1 MLTALSFLPARMQ
14 TGFVEVT
21 KQPICQGGVVALS
34 SGLCRRYNRAFI
46 SVELSPPMYNLAR
59 QLLFKLSPETSHD
72 LSLDLIGAGGR
83 LGINGLLTKAP
94 ARLPVTVMGLSFD
107 NPVGLAAG
115 LDKNGAAIDG
125 FAQLGFGFVEI
136 GTVTPRPQPGNPKP
150 RLFRLPEA
158 QAIINRMGFN
168 NLGVDHLLARVQA
181 AKYRGVLGINI
192 GKNFDTPVE
201 RAVDDYLICLDKVYS
216 HASYVTV
223 NVSSPNTPGLRTLQF
238 GDSLKQL
245 LEALAER
252 REQLVTQHGKRVP
265 LAIKIAPDM
274 SDEETALVAATLLE
288 SGMDAVI
295 ATNTTLSR
303 EGVEGLPH
311 ADEAGG
317 LSGAPVLAKSTHTV
331 KILAGELAGKM
342 PIIAAGGITEGRHA
356 AEKIAAG
363 ASLVQIYS
371 GFIYK
376 GPALIREAVD
386 AIAAL
391 PGR

>member
-1 MLTALSFLPARMQ
+1 
-14 TGFVEVT
+14 
-21 KQPICQGGVVALS
+21 
-34 SGLCRRYNRAFI
+34 
-46 SVELSPPMYNLAR
+46 MYNLAR

-83 LGINGLLTKAP
+83 LGLNGLLCKQPVSA
-94 ARLPVTVMGLSFD
+94 PVTVMGLNFA

-115 LDKNGAAIDG
+115 LDKNGTAIDG
-125 FAQLGFGFVEI
+125 FAQLGFGFVEV

-158 QAIINRMGFN
+158 NAIINRMGFN
-168 NLGVDHLLARVQA
+168 NLGVDHLLARVRA
-181 AKYRGVLGINI
+181 AKYTGVLGINI
-192 GKNFDTPVE
+192 GKNFDTAVE
-201 RAVDDYLICLDKVYS
+201 RAQDDYLICLEKVYA

-245 LEALAER
+245 LDALAVR
-252 REQLVTQHGKRVP
+252 REQLAATHGKRVP

-274 SDEETALVAATLLE
+274 SDEESALVATALLE

-303 EGVEGLPH
+303 EGVEGLPY
-311 ADEAGG
+311 AGEAGG
-317 LSGAPVLAKSTHTV
+317 LSGAPVLDKSSHTV
-331 KILAGELAGKM
+331 KVLAGELGGKL

-356 AEKIAAG
+356 AQKIEAG

-376 GPALIREAVD
+376 GPGLIREAVD

-391 PGR
+391 KRT

>member
-1 MLTALSFLPARMQ
+1 
-14 TGFVEVT
+14 
-21 KQPICQGGVVALS
+21 
-34 SGLCRRYNRAFI
+34 
-46 SVELSPPMYNLAR
+46 MYNLAR

-72 LSLDLIGAGGR
+72 LSIDLIGAGGR
-83 LGINGLLTKAP
+83 LGLNSLFNKAP
-94 ARLPVTVMGLSFD
+94 MRLPVTVMGLQFP

-125 FAQLGFGFVEI
+125 FAQLGFGFVEV

-150 RLFRLPEA
+150 RIFRLPEA
-158 QAIINRMGFN
+158 QAVINRMGFN
-168 NLGVDHLLARVQA
+168 NLGVDNLINRVQA
-181 AKYRGVLGINI
+181 AKYTGVLGINI

-201 RAVDDYLICLDKVYS
+201 RAVDDYLICLDKVYA
-216 HASYVTV
+216 HASYITV
-223 NVSSPNTPGLRTLQF
+223 NVSSPNTPGLRSLQF

-245 LEALAER
+245 LEALRLRQHA
-252 REQLVTQHGKRVP
+252 LTQTHGRHVP

-274 SDEETALVAATLLE
+274 SDEETVLVAKALLE

-295 ATNTTLSR
+295 ATNTTLGR

-311 ADEAGG
+311 AEEAGG
-317 LSGAPVLAKSTHTV
+317 LSGAPVREKSTHIV
-331 KILAGELAGKM
+331 KVLAAELGGKL

-376 GPALIREAVD
+376 GPELIRESVD
-386 AIAAL
+386 AIAAMS
-391 PGR
+391 RKA

>member
-1 MLTALSFLPARMQ
+1 
-14 TGFVEVT
+14 
-21 KQPICQGGVVALS
+21 
-34 SGLCRRYNRAFI
+34 
-46 SVELSPPMYNLAR
+46 MYTLAR
-59 QLLFKLSPETSHD
+59 ELLFKLSPETSHELSID
-72 LSLDLIGAGGR
+72 LVGAGGR
-83 LGINGLLTKAP
+83 LGLNGVLCKRP
-94 ARLPVTVMGLSFD
+94 AALPVKLMGLEFA

-115 LDKNGAAIDG
+115 LDKNGDAIDG

-158 QAIINRMGFN
+158 EAIINRMGFN
-168 NLGVDHLLARVQA
+168 NQGVDHLLARVQA
-181 AKYRGVLGINI
+181 AKYKGVLGINI

-201 RAVDDYLICLDKVYS
+201 RAVDDYLLCLDKVYQ

-223 NVSSPNTPGLRTLQF
+223 NVSSPNTPGLRSLQF

-245 LEALAER
+245 LEALRQRQE
-252 REQLVTQHGKRVP
+252 ELTQVHGKRVP

-274 SDEETALVAATLLE
+274 SDEETAQVAAALLDT
-288 SGMDAVI
+288 GMDAVI

-303 EGVEGLPH
+303 EGVQGLEWG
-311 ADEAGG
+311 DEAGG
-317 LSGAPVLAKSTHTV
+317 LSGAPVRDKSTHIV
-331 KILAGELAGKM
+331 RVLAGELKGRL
-342 PIIAAGGITEGRHA
+342 PIIAVGGITEGKHA

-391 PGR
+391 PQKA

>member
-1 MLTALSFLPARMQ
+1 
-14 TGFVEVT
+14 
-21 KQPICQGGVVALS
+21 
-34 SGLCRRYNRAFI
+34 
-46 SVELSPPMYNLAR
+46 MYALAR
-59 QLLFKLSPETSHD
+59 ELLFKLSPETSHE
-72 LSLDLIGAGGR
+72 LSIDLIGAGGR
-83 LGINGLLTKAP
+83 LGLNGLLCKAP
-94 ARLPVTVMGLSFD
+94 RLPVKVMGLEFA

-115 LDKNGAAIDG
+115 LDKNGDAIDG

-150 RLFRLPEA
+150 RLFRLPA
-158 QAIINRMGFN
+158 ATALINRMGFN
-168 NLGVDHLLARVQA
+168 NQGVDHLLTRVRAAR
-181 AKYRGVLGINI
+181 YRGVLGINI

-201 RAVDDYLICLDKVYS
+201 RAVDDYLLCLSKVYT

-245 LEALAER
+245 LEALRQRQEDLTAE
-252 REQLVTQHGKRVP
+252 HGKRVP

-274 SDEETALVAATLLE
+274 SDEETVEVARALIET
-288 SGMDAVI
+288 GMDAVI

-303 EGVEGLPH
+303 VGVEGLPF
-311 ADEAGG
+311 AEQTGG
-317 LSGAPVLAKSTHTV
+317 LSGAPVLEQSTHV
-331 KILAGELAGKM
+331 VRVLAGELAGRL

-371 GFIYK
+371 GFIYR
-376 GPALIREAVD
+376 GPELIHEAVD

-391 PGR
+391 PRVVRKP

>member
-1 MLTALSFLPARMQ
+1 
-14 TGFVEVT
+14 
-21 KQPICQGGVVALS
+21 
-34 SGLCRRYNRAFI
+34 
-46 SVELSPPMYNLAR
+46 MYSLAR
-59 QLLFKLSPETSHD
+59 ELLFKLSPETSHE
-72 LSLDLIGAGGR
+72 LSIEMIGAGGR
-83 LGINGLLTKAP
+83 LGLNGLLCKSP
-94 ARLPVTVMGLSFD
+94 RLPVRVMGLDFA

-115 LDKNGAAIDG
+115 LDKNGDAIDG

-158 QAIINRMGFN
+158 HAIINRMGFN
-168 NLGVDHLLARVQA
+168 NHGVEHLLTRVKA

-201 RAVDDYLICLDKVYS
+201 RAVDDYLICLSKVYA

-223 NVSSPNTPGLRTLQF
+223 NVSSPNTPGLRSLQF

-245 LEALAER
+245 LEALRQRQEDLAVE
-252 REQLVTQHGKRVP
+252 HGKRVP

-274 SDEETALVAATLLE
+274 SDEETVEVARALIET
-288 SGMDAVI
+288 GMDAVI

-303 EGVEGLPH
+303 AGVEGLRD
-311 ADEAGG
+311 ADQAGG
-317 LSGAPVLAKSTHTV
+317 LSGAPVLEQSTHV
-331 KILAGELAGKM
+331 VRVLAAELAGRL

-371 GFIYK
+371 GFIYR
-376 GPALIREAVD
+376 GPALISESVD

-391 PGR
+391 KHSASAQ

>member
-1 MLTALSFLPARMQ
+1 
-14 TGFVEVT
+14 
-21 KQPICQGGVVALS
+21 
-34 SGLCRRYNRAFI
+34 
-46 SVELSPPMYNLAR
+46 MYKLAR
-59 QLLFKLSPETSHD
+59 ELLFKLSPETSHE
-72 LSLDLIGAGGR
+72 LSIDLIGAGGR
-83 LGINGLLTKAP
+83 LNLNGLLCRQP
-94 ARLPVTVMGLSFD
+94 ASLPVQVMGLEFP

-115 LDKNGAAIDG
+115 LDKNGDAIDG
-125 FAQLGFGFVEI
+125 FAQLGFGFIEI

-158 QAIINRMGFN
+158 EAIINRMGFN
-168 NLGVDHLLARVQA
+168 NHGVDHLLMRVRA

-201 RAVDDYLICLDKVYS
+201 RAVDDYLICLDKVYP

-223 NVSSPNTPGLRTLQF
+223 NVSSPNTPGLRSLQY

-245 LEALAER
+245 LEALR
-252 REQLVTQHGKRVP
+252 RRQEDLAVMHGRRVP

-274 SDEETALVAATLLE
+274 SDEEIVQVAETLRNA
-288 SGMDAVI
+288 GMDAVI
-295 ATNTTLSR
+295 ATNTTLGR

-311 ADEAGG
+311 AEEAGG
-317 LSGAPVLAKSTHTV
+317 LSGAPVRDKSTHTV
-331 KILAGELAGKM
+331 RVLAGELGGRL
-342 PIIAAGGITEGRHA
+342 PIIAAGGILKGRHA

-386 AIAAL
+386 AIAQQMRR
-391 PGR
+391 P

>member
-1 MLTALSFLPARMQ
+1 
-14 TGFVEVT
+14 
-21 KQPICQGGVVALS
+21 
-34 SGLCRRYNRAFI
+34 
-46 SVELSPPMYNLAR
+46 MYTLAR
-59 QLLFKLSPETSHD
+59 ELLFSLSPETSHE
-72 LSLDLIGAGGR
+72 LSIDLIGAGGR
-83 LGINGLLTKAP
+83 LGLNGLLCKAP
-94 ARLPVTVMGLSFD
+94 ASLPVRVMGLDFP

-115 LDKNGAAIDG
+115 LDKNGDAIDG

-158 QAIINRMGFN
+158 EAIINRMGFN
-168 NLGVDHLLARVQA
+168 NQGADHLLARVRA
-181 AKYRGVLGINI
+181 AKLKGVLGISV
-192 GKNFDTPVE
+192 GTNFDTPVE
-201 RAVDDYLICLDKVYS
+201 RAVDDYLLCLDKVYA

-223 NVSSPNTPGLRTLQF
+223 NVSSPNTPGLRSLQF

-245 LEALAER
+245 LEALRQRQEDLAAE
-252 REQLVTQHGKRVP
+252 HGKRVP

-274 SDEETALVAATLLE
+274 SDEETAQVAAALIE

-295 ATNTTLSR
+295 ATNTTLGR
-303 EGVEGLPH
+303 EGVTGLNH
-311 ADEAGG
+311 GDEAGG
-317 LSGAPVLAKSTHTV
+317 LSGAPVRDKSTHIV
-331 KILAGELAGKM
+331 KVLAGEPGGRL
-342 PIIAAGGITEGRHA
+342 PITGVGGITEGKHA

-391 PGR
+391 PRT